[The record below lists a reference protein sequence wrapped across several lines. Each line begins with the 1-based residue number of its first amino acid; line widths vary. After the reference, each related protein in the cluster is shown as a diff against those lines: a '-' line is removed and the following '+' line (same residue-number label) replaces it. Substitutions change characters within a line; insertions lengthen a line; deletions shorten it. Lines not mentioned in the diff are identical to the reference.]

1 MDATQPLPRPANL
14 AGNSLNL
21 GVPPGGWRWAALAF
35 VLLALGAAA
44 LTVAAPQMAGLAG
57 YALLAGIALVACLFF
72 YAVWPR
78 PGRATTDALRVAEA
92 AAKANVAWA
101 ITGEGGAVLDCNHV
115 YRRMAGVADHETP
128 PPPELALGGE
138 VSAAVLYRLTRDAG
152 EGRAREESFQV
163 LPGLEIVAAVRPL
176 PDKQSVWWFTPRL
189 AASGQPQPVLTRAAA
204 AVPQPA
210 IAEPVPVEPAPV
222 AAQPSPAQ
230 PSSAQPSVTANA
242 GELFRDAPMGV
253 GFADAA
259 GMLLDANPALARF
272 FGAAHPLA
280 GSSLTDLVDQA
291 DRSRVLALIG
301 RAAAGETGLAAI
313 ELRGGKSQTGEDRMA
328 ELFAAPL
335 TGAMAGNAVL
345 YLVDVSEQKSL
356 ETKFAQSQ
364 KLQAVGQLAG
374 GVAHDFNNLLTVI
387 IGNCEFLLMRH
398 PAGDPS
404 FKEINEVHQNAL
416 RAANL
421 VGQLLAFSRKQTMQP
436 KQLALGEAIGE
447 LAQMLRRLVGEGIA
461 LEVERDPDLWH
472 VHADEAQLSNAII
485 NLVVNARDAM
495 PNGGTVTIRTSN
507 ESLSSANALGTALM
521 PAGDYVRIDVTD
533 TGTGM
538 SPEIKSKIFDPFFT
552 TKPVGQG
559 TGLGLATVY
568 GIVKQTGGFID
579 VDTAPGKGTTFHI
592 YLPRFRGETMA
603 PVEATQLAP
612 RDVTGQDTILL
623 VEDEEAVRSFAA
635 RALRMRGYNVLE
647 AGGGE
652 EALEIVRDPAVHI
665 DLVITDV
672 VMPNMDGPTLVRHV
686 QDLKPGLAVIFMSGY
701 AEEAFRKSEQSSED
715 IHFLPKPFGL
725 KQLAAKVKEVLSGAP
740 APKRMN

>member
-1 MDATQPLPRPANL
+1 MPRPLNPARNA
-14 AGNSLNL
+14 AGNGLNL
-21 GVPPGGWRWAALAF
+21 GVPAGAWRWAALAF
-35 VLLALGAAA
+35 VLLALAAAA

-57 YALLAGIALVACLFF
+57 YALLAGIALVACLFL

-78 PGRATTDALRVAEA
+78 PGQATADALRVAEA
-92 AAKANVAWA
+92 AGKANVAWA
-101 ITGEGGAVLDCNHV
+101 ITGDGGAVLDCNPV
-115 YRRMAGVADHETP
+115 YRRMAGVSDIQMP

-138 VSAAVLYRLTRDAG
+138 VSAAVLYRLARDAG

-176 PDKQSVWWFTPRL
+176 PDRQSVWWFTPRL
-189 AASGQPQPVLTRAAA
+189 APSTQTQPVLTRAAP
-204 AVPQPA
+204 VPAQPA
-210 IAEPVPVEPAPV
+210 VAEPVPTPSEAPPASAAPAANV
-222 AAQPSPAQ
+222 A
-230 PSSAQPSVTANA
+230 
-242 GELFRDAPMGV
+242 ELFHDAPMGV

-272 FGAAHPLA
+272 FGVHLPLA
-280 GSSLTDLVDQA
+280 GRSFVDLVDEG
-291 DRSRVLALIG
+291 DRARVLSLIG
-301 RAAAGETGLAAI
+301 RAAAGQTNLAAI
-313 ELRGGKSQTGEDRMA
+313 ELRGGKTAAGEDRMA
-328 ELFAAPL
+328 ELLAAPL
-335 TGAMAGNAVL
+335 HGSLDGNVVL
-345 YLVDVSEQKSL
+345 YLVDVSEQRSL

-398 PAGDPS
+398 QAGDPS

-416 RAANL
+416 RAATL

-436 KQLALGEAIGE
+436 KQLALGEVVGE

-461 LEVERDPDLWH
+461 LEVERDADLWP

-495 PNGGTVTIRTSN
+495 PNGGTVTIATTNQTVSQ
-507 ESLSSANALGTALM
+507 SSTLGTAIM
-521 PAGDYVRIDVTD
+521 PAGDYVCIAVTD
-533 TGTGM
+533 SGTGM
-538 SPEIKSKIFDPFFT
+538 SKEVQSKIFDPFFT

-568 GIVKQTGGFID
+568 GIVKQTGGFIT
-579 VDTAPGKGTTFHI
+579 VDSEVGRGTSFRI
-592 YLPRFRGETMA
+592 YLPRSRGETSAPAEAA
-603 PVEATQLAP
+603 PVAP

-635 RALRMRGYNVLE
+635 RALRMRGYHVLE

-652 EALEIVRDPAVHI
+652 EALEIVRDPSIQI

-686 QDLKPGLAVIFMSGY
+686 KEMKPGLAVIFMSGY

-725 KQLAAKVKEVLSGAP
+725 KQLAAKVKEVLSGTP
-740 APKRMN
+740 ARRAN